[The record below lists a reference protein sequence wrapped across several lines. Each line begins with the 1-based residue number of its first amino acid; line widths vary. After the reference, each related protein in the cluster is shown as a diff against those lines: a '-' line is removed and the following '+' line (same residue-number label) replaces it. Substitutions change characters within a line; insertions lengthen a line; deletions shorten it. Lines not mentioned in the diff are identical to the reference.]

1 MKGIF
6 FIVCCCFYIQHARAQ
21 FDFQDQIGGREFT
34 SYAYEYGQGI
44 SVFDIDENGTD
55 EIIIPVSNDSLW
67 ILEQTEDGYNFI
79 RPIYC
84 NGIPKHALFGDID
97 NDGDNDLYLTF
108 EDATNRLYLHHGN
121 YQFQDVTWAYGVETL
136 PANHYG
142 AAFGDVNND
151 GFLDIVAGK
160 NSENNSVLLFINN
173 NGIGFTNATSTWGA
187 TIGCGYTFQGAF
199 FDYNKD
205 GKQDIHLANDRAPI
219 DGLMVNHDDFFI
231 NQASGLGFDV
241 VSNSMSSSIADYN
254 HDGDLD
260 IFITNTHNIN
270 CGLWQINE
278 EGFYEDKGIEKGLG
292 FYRWSWA
299 ANWVDWNNDSWEDL
313 YVCNNPQPN
322 DPIPFFMNQSGQ
334 DFVPFSDQPEPAL
347 HYSFSCAKGDLNG
360 DGFYDLVIS
369 NQSGT
374 PAQMLKNQP
383 NGNHY
388 LRIRLEGTV
397 SNRNGIGSWIRYA
410 MEGDTAVRYTRA
422 GDSFLT
428 QDSQWLILGTGSYDH
443 IDYLEIKW
451 LSGIV
456 DRYYNLSVDT
466 NMVFVEGQREYAI
479 TDEWGGALPLHIQ
492 LCPNDSVELY
502 SELSNEVSWNTGEVS
517 SSIHVSTPSQ
527 VYYSFVDDW
536 GVLHF
541 SDTIQVSVNS
551 APAYSLTVLQPT
563 CHNQANGMAFLD
575 GLSPNWNVIQEPG
588 DSLVSGQ
595 YQFILQHNNS
605 CIHEIALTIE
615 NPPLLQIF
623 VSQEDALDNLVEVEA
638 TGGTGNVVFY
648 LNNEIQTASS
658 LILSVG
664 ANLIQAIDEN
674 GCEAATIV
682 TVESEPVNPPDTPAF
697 ALDVVTGV
705 EESNANGPKSWQ
717 VYDVQGKLFTIDG
730 ADVSVLSQKL
740 SNGIYLVRPN
750 NATNDVWQRIA
761 VIR

>member
-1 MKGIF
+1 
-6 FIVCCCFYIQHARAQ
+6 
-21 FDFQDQIGGREFT
+21 
-34 SYAYEYGQGI
+34 
-44 SVFDIDENGTD
+44 
-55 EIIIPVSNDSLW
+55 
-67 ILEQTEDGYNFI
+67 
-79 RPIYC
+79 
-84 NGIPKHALFGDID
+84 
-97 NDGDNDLYLTF
+97 
-108 EDATNRLYLHHGN
+108 
-121 YQFQDVTWAYGVETL
+121 
-136 PANHYG
+136 
-142 AAFGDVNND
+142 
-151 GFLDIVAGK
+151 
-160 NSENNSVLLFINN
+160 
-173 NGIGFTNATSTWGA
+173 
-187 TIGCGYTFQGAF
+187 
-199 FDYNKD
+199 
-205 GKQDIHLANDRAPI
+205 
-219 DGLMVNHDDFFI
+219 
-231 NQASGLGFDV
+231 
-241 VSNSMSSSIADYN
+241 
-254 HDGDLD
+254 
-260 IFITNTHNIN
+260 
-270 CGLWQINE
+270 
-278 EGFYEDKGIEKGLG
+278 
-292 FYRWSWA
+292 
-299 ANWVDWNNDSWEDL
+299 
-313 YVCNNPQPN
+313 
-322 DPIPFFMNQSGQ
+322 MNQSGQ
-334 DFVPFSDQPEPAL
+334 DFVPFSDQPEPSL

-479 TDEWGGALPLHIQ
+479 TDEWGNTIPLHIQ
-492 LCPNDSVELY
+492 LCPNDSIVLY
-502 SELSNEVSWNTGEVS
+502 SELTNDVLWSTGQTS
-517 SSIHVSTPSQ
+517 SSIQINTNSL
-527 VYYSFVDDW
+527 VYYSFVDEW

-541 SDTIQVSVNS
+541 SDTTFISVSTLPS
-551 APAYSLTVLQPT
+551 YSLNLFEPA
-563 CHNQANGMAFLD
+563 CHNESNGAAILD
-575 GLSPNWNVIQEPG
+575 DLSLDWDVIQEPG
-588 DSLVSGQ
+588 DSLASGQ
-595 YQFILQHNNS
+595 YQFFLQNNNS

-623 VSQEDALDNLVEVEA
+623 VSQEDALDNVVEVEA
-638 TGGTGNVVFY
+638 TGGTGNIIFY

-674 GCEAATIV
+674 GCEAETIV
-682 TVESEPVNPPDTPAF
+682 TLESEPVNPPDTPAF

-717 VYDVQGKLFTIDG
+717 VYDVQGKLFTVDG